1 MNGKKTWIIPD
12 GYMNPTKNGDFN
24 SHEAICVLNLSGK
37 DAHIDIKIFVRKM
50 VSVIINAIL
59 YELIFYPFIV
69 FCPLLIMGSSKKRSV
84 HFKI

>member
-37 DAHIDIKIFVRKM
+37 DAHIYK
-50 VSVIINAIL
+50 N
-59 YELIFYPFIV
+59 
-69 FCPLLIMGSSKKRSV
+69 LL
-84 HFKI
+84 